1 MEKYDS
7 FVVGGGP
14 AGITAAIYLKR
25 SNFQNVLVFN
35 NPEDLLSG
43 NYVIENLYGFESI
56 GLNDLRIKGLE
67 QAKKLGLEIK
77 EENVIHIDYN
87 YETSEVKIVT
97 NKGEYLGKS
106 LIFATGRKRIA
117 PKIEGLKDLEGK
129 GVSYCATC
137 DGFFYKNK
145 DVCVIGNKDF
155 ALNEYNYLKNIV
167 KNIVLLTNGE
177 KPIDSV
183 NSIDKKISKIVK
195 EDKKIYVK
203 FSDDST
209 LVVDG
214 VFIAFGNASSSD
226 FAKQIGISQD
236 LQGNIIVNERC
247 QTNIENIYA
256 AGDCTGG
263 ILQIAKAEYEGMVAG
278 MEVSKYLRRLKQI

>member
-67 QAKKLGLEIK
+67 QAKKLGIEIK
-77 EENVIHIDYN
+77 EENVTHIDYN

-167 KNIVLLTNGE
+167 KNIVLLTNGG
-177 KPIDSV
+177 KPIDGV

-214 VFIAFGNASSSD
+214 MFIAFGNASSSD